1 MMRTEA
7 HLQAYLFRQA
17 KRHQIFC
24 RKMEAS
30 GRRGFPDVLLI
41 NDRVVFIELKSP
53 AGTGRL
59 SALQIVEIKLLRH
72 AGADVR
78 IIDTKEAVDDLIA
91 ELT

>member
-1 MMRTEA
+1 MKTEA
-7 HLQAYLFRQA
+7 GLQLYLFRQA
-17 KRHQIFC
+17 KMHQIFC

-41 NDRVVFIELKSP
+41 NDRVVFVELKTP

-59 SALQIVEIKLLRH
+59 SALQKREIDLLRR

-78 IIDTKEAVDDLIA
+78 VIDTVEGVDDLIA

>member
-1 MMRTEA
+1 MKTEA

-17 KRHQIFC
+17 KMYQIFC
-24 RKMEAS
+24 RKMQAS

-41 NDRVVFIELKSP
+41 NDRVVFVELKTP

-59 SALQIVEIKLLRH
+59 SALQKPEIDRLRH

-78 IIDTKEAVDDLIA
+78 VIATKEDVDGLIE

>member
-1 MMRTEA
+1 MKTEA

-17 KRHQIFC
+17 KMHQIFC
-24 RKMEAS
+24 RKMQAS

-41 NDRVVFIELKSP
+41 NDRVVFVELKTP

-59 SALQIVEIKLLRH
+59 SALQKREIELLRH

-78 IIDTKEAVDDLIA
+78 VISTKEEADDLIKN
-91 ELT
+91 LT